1 MKKTKLQLLML
12 LCCAVTFL
20 QPTWVQAAQGEGT
33 GGGGGNGTTP
43 GPTAPPAAKEGGG
56 PGGGIGPI
64 AMTKPKMD
72 SLFDWA
78 EKNYPQSFPSH
89 ETSKEVSGF
98 YARYYPSTQT
108 YLGAKDMEVYV
119 YFVKNGQLL
128 DAGSFKKLVK
138 ASGI

>member
-12 LCCAVTFL
+12 LCCAVTL
-20 QPTWVQAAQGEGT
+20 SQPTWVQAAQGEGT
-33 GGGGGNGTTP
+33 GGGGGNGVTP
-43 GPTAPPAAKEGGG
+43 GPTAPPAAKDGGG

-78 EKNYPQSFPSH
+78 EKNYADFFPGH
-89 ETSKEVSGF
+89 EKSEEIAGY
-98 YARYYPSTQT
+98 YARFYPKTGI
-108 YLGAKDMEVYV
+108 YLGAKDMEVVLYYV
-119 YFVKNGQLL
+119 ETGQMVN
-128 DAGSFKKLVK
+128 AGTFKKLVK